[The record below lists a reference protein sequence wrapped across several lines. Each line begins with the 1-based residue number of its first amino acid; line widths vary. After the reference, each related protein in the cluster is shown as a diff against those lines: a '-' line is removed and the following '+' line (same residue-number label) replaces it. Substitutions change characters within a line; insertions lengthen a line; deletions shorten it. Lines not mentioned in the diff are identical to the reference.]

1 MNNSFINILVY
12 PFVKMQKHILLISV
26 LFFLTTSFSI
36 AQPLP
41 VEKLN
46 TTHGLS
52 NNKVYHIFQ
61 DSYGFIWIGTEYGLN
76 LYDGCEFKIFKNEPG
91 NPESINSNVI
101 WWIIED
107 KEKNLWISTGVGV
120 SKYLRAENKFKN
132 YDLGSGASYFSS
144 IATYIDLKRNIWAT
158 VEGEN
163 ILKYNKADDTWDEQK
178 FVVDSNKTY
187 NSPAHVTKV
196 IEDKN
201 GKMWIASI
209 RYGLM
214 WYDENESVFK
224 QSEIIHDDKIDD
236 FTIIENFITDLY
248 SDSSGVL
255 WITSRKG
262 IYKYDP
268 AQKLFRTI
276 QTYDWEGLNLD
287 DDYNSIIQDRQGNI
301 WITNNFNGLLKFDGI
316 SDIFK
321 RIELSGQSY
330 SSDGKSNLVLS
341 RSLWDRSGNLWI
353 GTMRKG
359 LFKYDP
365 NKKNFSHYT
374 HDKNNNK
381 SISSSYIFSLLE
393 SKVYPGNIYVGTAG
407 GSLNLFD
414 TKTNTFS
421 TIPIKFID
429 DIYGGSVRSILE
441 EEDGSLWLGTWG
453 DGLLKMNPKRKVVR
467 RFYPDSTDNNS
478 ISNDRVRV
486 IRKDLSG
493 NLWIGTNGGLNY
505 FDQKTNTFSRLSK
518 EYSIY
523 PQKLIDLIKN
533 KISQNLDEA
542 KIIEVENLQNL
553 SAEFEIKHP
562 GNYLVVTAGE
572 GGYGDTD
579 LYDYGWI
586 EDSRQ
591 NIIWSPINSD
601 STLYIGGHYK
611 NRVKIANLQLDPGK
625 YLLKYKSDDSH
636 CYGNWNENPPVVPE
650 FWGIRIFE
658 IDNHNELESI
668 QKYLIDMKT
677 KLIIEGSNINDI
689 LISKNNI
696 VWVGT
701 REHGLYKI
709 AKNKN
714 NVTKYFSD
722 DTSKNEV
729 RKIRINDIFEDNEK
743 RLWLA
748 TNHGLIEFDPIKE
761 SFNTF
766 TENDGLSANF
776 VYSILPGDKGNLWLS
791 TNNGLSK
798 MIRNTTEKPTFVNYG
813 SEDGVGGLEF
823 TNLVALK
830 TSNGK
835 YYFGGERGLIEF
847 SSDISICPPPQ
858 LILSNLKISNK
869 SVFSMGENSPLESS
883 LYDLTNLSLSYLQN
897 DLTFESSV
905 LHYCDP
911 KKNKYA
917 HKLEG
922 YEEDWVYDDRR
933 IATYTNLDPGKYTF
947 KFKGSNRDGIWNEP
961 GKAISIIITPPWWQT
976 WWAYS
981 LYVLCFIGILSWLR
995 RFELHRR
1002 KEKEDRRILELENER
1017 KTKELEEAR
1026 VLQLSMLPKEIPQL
1040 PNLDISAYMKTAT
1053 EVGGDY
1059 YDFFV
1064 DEDETLTVIIGDA
1077 TGHGMNAG
1085 MMVSIT
1091 KGLFQNLAG
1100 LPDLKQ
1106 IIHQFNKSLYLM
1118 GLLPMMMSV
1127 LLFRIKGKKLEIIN
1141 SGMPDLLI
1149 YRDKNNF
1156 VDEMK
1161 SSGPPLGAYVDYT
1174 YEKYSTEIDTRD
1186 VILSMSDGFVE
1197 RFNEH
1202 DEMIG
1207 YDKCK
1212 DIFKEVVNGNSCEII
1227 DCLNKKSDD
1236 WAGSR
1241 EQDDDIAFV
1250 VLKHK

>member
-1 MNNSFINILVY
+1 MSNSFINTLIY
-12 PFVKMQKHILLISV
+12 PFIKMKRHILLI
-26 LFFLTTSFSI
+26 FFLTASLSI

-46 TTHGLS
+46 TTNGLS

-101 WWIIED
+101 WWIVED
-107 KEKNLWISTGVGV
+107 AEKNLWISTGVGV
-120 SKYLRAENKFKN
+120 SKYIRAENRFKN
-132 YDLGSGASYFSS
+132 YNLGLGASRYSS
-144 IATYIDLKRNIWAT
+144 VATYIDSKGNIWAT

-163 ILKYNKADDTWDEQK
+163 LRKYNKLDDSWDEQK
-178 FVVDSNKTY
+178 FVLLDSSKNYT
-187 NSPAHVTKV
+187 NPAHVGEMT
-196 IEDKN
+196 EDINNKL
-201 GKMWIASI
+201 WIASL

-214 WYDENESVFK
+214 WYDEKENVFR
-224 QSEIIHDDKIDD
+224 QSELMLENEAKD
-236 FTIIENFITDLY
+236 FTTNENWMGSLY
-248 SDSSGVL
+248 SDPSGVL
-255 WITSRKG
+255 WITTRNG
-262 IYKYDP
+262 IYKYNPTLNKLKTIERYTIDKLSNWNDFNCI
-268 AQKLFRTI
+268 AQDEK
-276 QTYDWEGLNLD
+276 
-287 DDYNSIIQDRQGNI
+287 GNV
-301 WITNNFNGLLKFDGI
+301 WIANNFHGLLRFEGI
-316 SDIFK
+316 SDDFN
-321 RIELSGQSY
+321 RIEISAQNY
-330 SSDGKSNLVLS
+330 SKEGKSNKILTQIFC
-341 RSLWDRSGNLWI
+341 DRTGVLWI
-353 GTMRKG
+353 GTMTEG

-365 NKKNFSHYT
+365 NKK
-374 HDKNNNK
+374 
-381 SISSSYIFSLLE
+381 IFSLYQHNVKNKNSISNSSIFSLVE
-393 SKVYPGNIYVGTAG
+393 SKVFPMKIYVGTAG
-407 GSLNLFD
+407 GGLNLFD

-421 TIPIKFID
+421 TLPIKFIN

-441 EEDGSLWLGTWG
+441 EEDGTLWLGTWG
-453 DGLLKMNPKRKVVR
+453 DGLLKMNPERKIVR
-467 RFYPDSTDNNS
+467 RFYSGSDGINS
-478 ISNDRVRV
+478 ISDDRIRV
-486 IRKDLSG
+486 IRKDITG

-505 FDQKTNTFSRLSK
+505 FDQKTNTFNKYSK
-518 EYSIY
+518 EYIAY

-611 NRVKIANLQLDPGK
+611 NRVKIANLQLNPGK

-658 IDNHNELESI
+658 IDNFNELESI
-668 QKYLIDMKT
+668 QKYLNDTNT
-677 KLIIEGSNINDI
+677 KFIIEGNNIYDI
-689 LISKNNI
+689 LISENNT

-823 TNLVALK
+823 TNIVALK

-847 SSDISICPPPQ
+847 SSDISICPSPQ
-858 LILSNLKISNK
+858 LILSDLKISNK

-883 LYDLTNLSLSYLQN
+883 LYDLPNLSLSYLQN

-922 YEEDWVYDDRR
+922 YEEDWVYDNRR
-933 IATYTNLDPGKYTF
+933 IATYTNLDPGEYIF

-976 WWAYS
+976 WWSYLVYTLGFLS
-981 LYVLCFIGILSWLR
+981 LLAGLR
-995 RFELHRR
+995 RFELNRR
-1002 KEKEDRRILELENER
+1002 KEREDKRILELENER
-1017 KTKELEEAR
+1017 KTKELDEAR
-1026 VLQLSMLPKEIPQL
+1026 KLQLSMLPKEVPQL
-1040 PNLDISAYMKTAT
+1040 PNLDISAYMKTST

-1059 YDFFV
+1059 YDFYV
-1064 DEDETLTVIIGDA
+1064 SENGTLTAIIADA
-1077 TGHGMNAG
+1077 TGHGMQAG
-1085 MMVSIT
+1085 MMVTAT
-1091 KGLFQNLAG
+1091 KSLFQNLSG
-1100 LPDLKQ
+1100 LPDLEDMFHQ
-1106 IIHQFNKSLYLM
+1106 INTCLFSMELQPLLMSL
-1118 GLLPMMMSV
+1118 LLI
-1127 LLFRIKGKKLEIIN
+1127 RINGKKLEVIN
-1141 SGMPDLLI
+1141 GGMPNLLI
-1149 YRDKNNF
+1149 YKN
-1156 VDEMK
+1156 K
-1161 SSGPPLGAYVDYT
+1161 SNTIEEIASVGPPLGAYADFSYKKISV
-1174 YEKYSTEIDTRD
+1174 EIESGD
-1186 VILSMSDGFVE
+1186 VTLSMSDGFAE
-1197 RFNEH
+1197 RFNDNE
-1202 DEMIG
+1202 EMFG
-1207 YDKCK
+1207 YKRCK
-1212 DIFKEVVNGNSCEII
+1212 NIFKEVVNKPCSEII
-1227 DCLNKKSDD
+1227 DCLNETGQD

-1241 EQDDDIAFV
+1241 EQGDDITFV
-1250 VLKHK
+1250 TLKCK